1 MSLPAESKKPLNE
14 KQELL
19 DPESGLPLTPK
30 DFQAMKRWAGGHD
43 LDLAG
48 YIMWLEQIGAFKTRK
63 VDPKIYPVR
72 FEL

>member
-19 DPESGLPLTPK
+19 DLESGLPLTPK
-30 DFQAMKRWAGGHD
+30 DFRAMKRRAGGRD

-48 YIMWLEQIGAFKTRK
+48 YIMRLEQIGAFKTGK
-63 VDPKIYPVR
+63 VDPKICLER